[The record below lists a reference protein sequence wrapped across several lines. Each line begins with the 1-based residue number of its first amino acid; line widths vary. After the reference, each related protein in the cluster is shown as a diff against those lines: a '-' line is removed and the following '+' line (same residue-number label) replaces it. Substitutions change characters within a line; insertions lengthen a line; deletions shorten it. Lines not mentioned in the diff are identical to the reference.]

1 MTMRRDLPSGLH
13 GRLVAM
19 LVATL
24 ALGITAC
31 GSGDLTL
38 NEADPD
44 VVAQSPTWDHVYPI
58 FQRECIPC
66 HTGVGGDDDEDE
78 DEEGRAMPDL
88 AGAAG
93 GVEPGLE
100 SCQAILDNLEDIEL
114 DIFVDNNMPP
124 GAWPRLT
131 SEEKL
136 VIRRWIDAG
145 AEGPCN

>member
-1 MTMRRDLPSGLH
+1 MERVVAVCRLLFGL
-13 GRLVAM
+13 L
-19 LVATL
+19 TL
-24 ALGITAC
+24 AVAGC

-38 NEADPD
+38 SQADPD
-44 VVAQSPTWDHVYPI
+44 IVARSPAWEVVYPI

-66 HTGVGGDDDEDE
+66 HTGTEDSSDEPDED
-78 DEEGRAMPDL
+78 DSALAARSAHGPSGLRAV
-88 AGAAG
+88 G

-100 SCQAILDNLEDIEL
+100 SCEAIQDNLDDIFI

-131 SEEKL
+131 SREKL
-136 VIRRWIDAG
+136 IIQRWIDNG